1 MVELLRREV
10 RLLHQLT
17 LPRGGDQFFPVCVGR
32 SSSMLLTTLRGRSMR
47 GFPWSSILRNACIKC
62 ACSTSER
69 LFRVS
74 GDIKDEFEWG
84 FRD

>member
-1 MVELLRREV
+1 
-10 RLLHQLT
+10 
-17 LPRGGDQFFPVCVGR
+17 
-32 SSSMLLTTLRGRSMR
+32 MR

-74 GDIKDEFEWG
+74 GDIKDEFEWAI
-84 FRD
+84 